1 MLAEG
6 SRQTHEINIFYW
18 QYYCLMKDSN
28 ELERNFR
35 IPPTC
40 PHFLQ
45 DKLLRKSRSDRW
57 HYPWSPTG
65 PLLLKRM
72 EMYKSTGLVSV
83 NEEEGLVH
91 NPINIILS
99 VNNDSNVNFLFTI
112 SSKQNL
118 MWNLLTDPS
127 LPINYE
133 VTAAKVFMYS
143 NRLLLVPPF
152 THWWRHSLMHA
163 YIEEENIVAVSK
175 SSNEYFS
182 SSLLFRDR
190 GCVCFVSYAPYSVN
204 FLIILPAW
212 TAIKCT

>member
-1 MLAEG
+1 MLIIIIIKGVSSDIISKIINSFCLNISGSREAKEQKTQQKEMLAEG
-6 SRQTHEINIFYW
+6 SRQTPEINIFYW
-18 QYYCLMKDSN
+18 KYYCLMKDSN

-72 EMYKSTGLVSV
+72 EMYKSTGLVSE

-133 VTAAKVFMYS
+133 MTAAKV
-143 NRLLLVPPF
+143 R
-152 THWWRHSLMHA
+152 
-163 YIEEENIVAVSK
+163 
-175 SSNEYFS
+175 
-182 SSLLFRDR
+182 
-190 GCVCFVSYAPYSVN
+190 
-204 FLIILPAW
+204 
-212 TAIKCT
+212 